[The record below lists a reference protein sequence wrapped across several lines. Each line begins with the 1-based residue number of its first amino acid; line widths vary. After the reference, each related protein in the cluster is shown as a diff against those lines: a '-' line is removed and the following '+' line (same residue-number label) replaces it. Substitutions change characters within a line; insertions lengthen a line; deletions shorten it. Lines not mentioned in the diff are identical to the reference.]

1 MRDLCS
7 VVLVTFLSFITA
19 CNSKS
24 SEKVKGTAV
33 APQEY
38 TTVDPATAATLRG
51 TIKFSGKAPAP
62 REIDMS
68 ADPACQFA
76 ESASGPRLSEQYVV
90 NNGKLE
96 NVYVY
101 IKEGLEGKNFAPL
114 QAPAV
119 LDQKGCRYH
128 PHVLAMMAGQPLR
141 ILNSDP
147 ATHNVHP
154 SPKVEGNHEWNISQ
168 MPKGDPVEKTFMQP
182 EIMMPVQCNQHNWMK
197 AYINVSRTPFF
208 AVSDETGNFEIKG
221 LPSGEYTVAAV
232 HENAGEQTQKI
243 TVGPGETK
251 QVEFVFGGR

>member
-1 MRDLCS
+1 MRNPHLA
-7 VVLVTFLSFITA
+7 VIVAFLLFITA

-24 SEKVKGTAV
+24 AEQAKSARA

-38 TTVDPATAATLRG
+38 TTVDPATAATVRG
-51 TIKFSGKAPAP
+51 TIKFNGKAPAP

-68 ADPACQFA
+68 SDPACQFA
-76 ESASGPRLSEQYVV
+76 ESLPGPKLSEQYVL
-90 NNGKLE
+90 NNGRLA
-96 NVYVY
+96 NVYIY

-128 PHVLAMMAGQPLR
+128 PHVLAMMEGQPLR

-168 MPKGDPVEKTFMQP
+168 MPKGDPVEKTFTQP

-208 AVSDETGNFEIKG
+208 GVSDATGNFEIKG
-221 LPSGEYTVAAV
+221 LPPGEYVVAAV

-243 TVGPGETK
+243 TVGPSESK
-251 QVEFVFGGR
+251 QMEFVFGSR

>member
-1 MRDLCS
+1 MRNLYLI
-7 VVLVTFLSFITA
+7 VLLSFCFFITA

-24 SEKVKGTAV
+24 SEQAKSSRA

-38 TTVDPATAATLRG
+38 TTVDPPMAATVRG
-51 TIKFSGKAPAP
+51 TIKFTGKAPAP

-68 ADPACQFA
+68 ADPACQF
-76 ESASGPRLSEQYVV
+76 SDRGPGPAMSEQYVV
-90 NNGKLE
+90 NNGRLA

-101 IKEGLEGKNFAPL
+101 IKEGLEGKHFAPL

-128 PHVLAMMAGQPLR
+128 PHVLAMMMDQPLR

-154 SPKVEGNHEWNISQ
+154 SPKVSGNHEWNISQ
-168 MPKGDPVEKTFMQP
+168 MPKGDPVEKTFAQP

-197 AYINVSRTPFF
+197 AFINVSRTPFF
-208 AVSDETGNFEIKG
+208 SVSDGAGNFEIKG
-221 LPSGEYTVAAV
+221 LPPGEYTVAAV

-243 TVGPGETK
+243 TVGPSESK
-251 QVEFVFGGR
+251 QVEFVFGSR